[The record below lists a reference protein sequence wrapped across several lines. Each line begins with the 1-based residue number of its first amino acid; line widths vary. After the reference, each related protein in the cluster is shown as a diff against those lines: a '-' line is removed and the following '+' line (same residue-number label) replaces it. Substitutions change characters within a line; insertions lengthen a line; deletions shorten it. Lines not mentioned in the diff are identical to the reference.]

1 MAVSSL
7 THDNDTL
14 ATIAWNYTNKN
25 LLNLLTK
32 EGETLIPELA
42 RRGRIFAVPD
52 TEQMTQPFYYADP
65 GDTTYAATTVG
76 EFGPGATVG
85 VTSAEFCTQLAF
97 THVEWQNNVIWPTS
111 MPGGTDLNFHMARA
125 AAKRAAI
132 FNMEE
137 ALLVRGGVA
146 ITTDYAPFP
155 PHSGDDSYNAAN
167 PMSLLGL
174 YTLGTT
180 TSGIHGDID
189 ATDEKFAGVIVDNVV
204 EFEPTKT
211 ITTAANGA
219 DLLQDLMLA
228 QGNAS
233 YGAERPNYI
242 TSGFKPWAKVASLTR
257 EFGAVPMPASADVV
271 HNPNQSITIM
281 GIPYVWTRFLADADK
296 EWDFTTGQTNGT
308 SQFPILLL
316 NLNSLRMN
324 VPVNG
329 GEVDGL
335 NYIRKASTV
344 QVQEAKTQSYY
355 RIIAKRSYSLD
366 NGRRSFGAVEGIT
379 LA

>member
-1 MAVSSL
+1 MAVSAL

-76 EFGPGATVG
+76 AFGTGATVG
-85 VTSAEFCTQLAF
+85 VTSVEFATQLSF

-137 ALLVRGGVA
+137 ALLVRGGVN
-146 ITTDYAPFP
+146 ITTDYAAFP
-155 PHSGDDSYNAAN
+155 PHSGDTDYNSAN

-174 YTLGTT
+174 YALGTE
-180 TSGIHGDID
+180 TSGIDGDID
-189 ATDEKFAGVIVDNVV
+189 ASNEKFAGILVDDVP
-204 EFEPTKT
+204 EFAPTKT
-211 ITTAANGA
+211 LTSAANGS

-228 QGNAS
+228 TGNAS

-242 TSGFKPWAKVASLTR
+242 TSGFRPWAKVAQLTR
-257 EFGAVPMPASADVV
+257 EFGAVPQPATADIVKD
-271 HNPNQSITIM
+271 PSTAMMIG

-296 EWDFTTGQTNGT
+296 EWDFTTGATNGT
-308 SQFPILLL
+308 TQYPILLL

-324 VPVNG
+324 VPVSG

-335 NYIRKASTV
+335 NYVRKASQV
-344 QVQEAKTQSYY
+344 QVQETKTQSYY

-379 LA
+379 L